1 MKRIALIIIAVAIV
15 VGLPVAGLR
24 WSASVK
30 AKKAAA
36 AEAANGEYAVAVEIT
51 PARRGSIE
59 RTYTI
64 TGSVEADH
72 ESNVISKIGGK
83 VSRVLVDEG
92 DRVAKGQVLAQ
103 LESADLQAQ
112 LRQATAAVT
121 AAQARVRQAE
131 AGVGLTKT
139 QTNTGIQTAEAAVA
153 SARLQL
159 QQLET
164 AATVTKTQ
172 TSTSVEQAKQA
183 VKAAEA
189 QLEIAV
195 EGARRQQVEQAGE
208 GVTQAKAGL
217 ENARTNLRRAETL
230 LAQGAVSQQQYDA
243 AKLAFDVAQSQYNSA
258 SQGLD
263 LVREGSRSQEVD
275 MARAQLEQARQAL
288 ILAQANDAQNRI
300 SEQQIQSAR
309 EQVRSAEAALRLA
322 RAAEVNNYI
331 TEEDVQAARAAL
343 GQAQASVGYI
353 QTQIG
358 YTSIRAPMAGVI
370 TRRWVSPGESA
381 GGSPLFTITD
391 NNSVFIRASL
401 PETLLGNAEVGDE
414 VAVSVDALPE
424 ESFIGDITE
433 LIPSAD
439 TKTRSFDIKVRSGN
453 AGGRLKQGM
462 FGRVVIVTDCVDNAV
477 IIPRS
482 AVVSRE
488 GKDVVMVVRDKKAV
502 ELEVV
507 TGLNDVEN
515 VAILEGLSDGEQ
527 VITAGQ
533 TIVKANEAVS
543 VVTGGKGVRQ

>member
-1 MKRIALIIIAVAIV
+1 MIIIAVAIV
-15 VGLPVAGLR
+15 VGLPIAGLR

-36 AEAANGEYAVAVEIT
+36 AEAANGEYAVAVEVT
-51 PARRGSIE
+51 QARRGSIE
-59 RTYTI
+59 RNYTI

-83 VSRVLVDEG
+83 VGRVLVDEG
-92 DRVAKGQVLAQ
+92 DRVSKGQVLAQ
-103 LESADLQAQ
+103 LESGDLQAQ
-112 LRQATAAVT
+112 LRQARAAVT

-131 AGVGLTKT
+131 AGVGLTRT
-139 QTNTGIQTAEAAVA
+139 QTNTGVQTAEAALA

-164 AATVTKTQ
+164 AATVTRTQ
-172 TSTSVEQAKQA
+172 TSTSVEHAKQA

-208 GVTQAKAGL
+208 GVAQAKAGL

-230 LAQGAVSQQQYDA
+230 LAQGAMAQSQYDA

-258 SQGLD
+258 TQALD
-263 LVREGSRSQEVD
+263 LVKEGSRSQEVD
-275 MARAQLEQARQAL
+275 MARAQLEQARQSL

-300 SEQQIQSAR
+300 SEQQILSAR

-322 RAAEVNNYI
+322 RAAEVNNAI
-331 TEEDVQAARAAL
+331 TQEDVQAARAAVA
-343 GQAQASVGYI
+343 QAQANVGYI

-358 YTSIRAPMAGVI
+358 YSTIRAPMAGII
-370 TRRWVSPGESA
+370 TQRWVSPGESA

-414 VAVSVDALPE
+414 VNATIDALPE
-424 ESFIGDITE
+424 ETLVGDITE

-439 TKTRSFDIKVRSGN
+439 TKTRSFDIKVRVGS

-462 FGRVVIVTDCVDNAV
+462 FGRVVIVTDRVENVV
-477 IIPRS
+477 IVPRA
-482 AVVSRE
+482 AVVNRE
-488 GKDVVMVVRDKKAV
+488 GKEVVLVVRNGKAA
-502 ELEVV
+502 ELPVK
-507 TGLNDVEN
+507 TGLNDVES
-515 VAILEGLSDGEQ
+515 VAIMEGLSDGEQ

-543 VVTGGKGVRQ
+543 VVTGGKGARQ